1 LADNEAY
8 YAEFGQLTDPAVGA
22 MADNYVA
29 NINGINFATPTN
41 TATNISV
48 EAWVYLNASSL
59 TTGIVGLGY
68 GGAEQ
73 FMVDTG
79 GGGNAFRFYWRDAS
93 GNTHGNASPSGSP
106 VLNTWYHVVG
116 ILSLTSNYVE
126 IFTNGVLGQSNSL
139 VFAQPPG
146 IYAATT
152 AVSIGSRQSG
162 SGVDYNYQ
170 LDGAVADVAIY
181 GYALSPA
188 QVENHYLSSG
198 VLPIFTLQPT
208 NTSVGDGGRVTFYS
222 TALGTL
228 PMTYQWFDNTLNQ
241 AITGATSNNYTIP
254 SASYNV
260 LNGEQYY
267 VVASNI
273 YGATTSSIVTL
284 TVIGGAPQVASDLQ
298 PSYTVSV
305 GAPLTLSATFL
316 GTTPLYYQWL
326 YNGAPLAVSS
336 RISSVT
342 SNVLTIFP
350 TYVADSGTYQLYVSN
365 AFGTNYSYPAG
376 VTVLPYL
383 TFSTSGA
390 GWSYNFNSA
399 SPIGGYIA
407 PNVLELTD
415 GNGSEATSSFSSNQ
429 VYIGNFAASFIYT
442 VSAANNGADGMT
454 FCLQNDPRGTA
465 ALGADGG
472 SFGYSSGN
480 ASAYESSPAIY
491 PSVALEFNL
500 YNGATPFDDSPNY
513 ISLNTNGYLGD
524 TGTGIL
530 DYTYPVLFNNGD
542 PISVSLTYSNEIA
555 SLFMEDL
562 STTGTYSNSFPI
574 NIPAV
579 LGSNLAYVGFTGGD
593 GGVTSIQQVNDFTFS
608 NFVSPSVIILSAGKS
623 GANLVLSW
631 PNVAG
636 YQLQSIG
643 NLAQSTNPAAWQFV
657 PAPVIMTNGTSE
669 VLIPFPAQPQF
680 YRLELP

>member
-1 LADNEAY
+1 
-8 YAEFGQLTDPAVGA
+8 
-22 MADNYVA
+22 
-29 NINGINFATPTN
+29 
-41 TATNISV
+41 
-48 EAWVYLNASSL
+48 
-59 TTGIVGLGY
+59 
-68 GGAEQ
+68 
-73 FMVDTG
+73 
-79 GGGNAFRFYWRDAS
+79 
-93 GNTHGNASPSGSP
+93 
-106 VLNTWYHVVG
+106 
-116 ILSLTSNYVE
+116 
-126 IFTNGVLGQSNSL
+126 
-139 VFAQPPG
+139 
-146 IYAATT
+146 
-152 AVSIGSRQSG
+152 
-162 SGVDYNYQ
+162 
-170 LDGAVADVAIY
+170 
-181 GYALSPA
+181 
-188 QVENHYLSSG
+188 
-198 VLPIFTLQPT
+198 
-208 NTSVGDGGRVTFYS
+208 
-222 TALGTL
+222 
-228 PMTYQWFDNTLNQ
+228 
-241 AITGATSNNYTIP
+241 
-254 SASYNV
+254 
-260 LNGEQYY
+260 
-267 VVASNI
+267 
-273 YGATTSSIVTL
+273 
-284 TVIGGAPQVASDLQ
+284 
-298 PSYTVSV
+298 
-305 GAPLTLSATFL
+305 
-316 GTTPLYYQWL
+316 
-326 YNGAPLAVSS
+326 
-336 RISSVT
+336 
-342 SNVLTIFP
+342 
-350 TYVADSGTYQLYVSN
+350 
-365 AFGTNYSYPAG
+365 
-376 VTVLPYL
+376 
-383 TFSTSGA
+383 
-390 GWSYNFNSA
+390 
-399 SPIGGYIA
+399 
-407 PNVLELTD
+407 
-415 GNGSEATSSFSSNQ
+415 
-429 VYIGNFAASFIYT
+429 
-442 VSAANNGADGMT
+442 
-454 FCLQNDPRGTA
+454 
-465 ALGADGG
+465 LGADGG